1 MWQIVA
7 LLASV
12 ALFGIVGCC
21 GSQDTAPSAHAQ
33 IPLKG
38 MDLSH
43 DVGPVVEGTVVEH
56 IFATRNDLP
65 VPIAITDGADIEKT
79 CGCTTL
85 EPSTRRLEPGGK
97 ATIRMRVNTGGKS
110 GRFRVGA
117 LIKWRTDNGDS
128 WPINLNLEG
137 TAKTILAAQPGLV
150 QFSRVEVAERTIK
163 ELLVFNSF
171 DVDWSTLNVQIE
183 PPYAELVEAKV
194 HADHA
199 TLFVRPCPPSEVVDF
214 SATLRF
220 TADLAVANC
229 GVRNCAISVP
239 IQGSQS
245 IDVQVSPRVVFAS
258 WSREFKKGT
267 ARFFVRGLASAEPTS
282 VSSISCDGFRA
293 AWATKDIS
301 SPSATGYRTIQVE
314 LSLSQPDDP
323 SFDSTQARCVRI
335 GFAGGR
341 SLEVPVYLVAY
352 QERS

>member
-1 MWQIVA
+1 MWQITA
-7 LLASV
+7 FLASV
-12 ALFGIVGCC
+12 ALCGIGGCC
-21 GSQDTAPSAHAQ
+21 GSQDTASSADAQ
-33 IPLKG
+33 FPLKG
-38 MDLSH
+38 MELVH
-43 DVGPVVEGTVVEH
+43 DFGPVVEGRVVEH
-56 IFATRNDLP
+56 IFATSNDLP
-65 VPIAITDGADIEKT
+65 VPIAIADDADIEKT

-97 ATIRMRVNTGGKS
+97 ATIRMRVNTSGKS

-117 LIKWRTDNGDS
+117 VIKWRTDSGDS
-128 WPINLNLEG
+128 WPINLYLAG
-137 TAKTILAAQPGLV
+137 TAKAILTTQPSLV
-150 QFSRVEVAERTIK
+150 QFSRVEVADRTIK

-194 HADHA
+194 HSDHA
-199 TLFVRPCPPSEVVDF
+199 TLFVRPCPPSEMVDF
-214 SATLRF
+214 STTLRF
-220 TADLAVANC
+220 TADLAVAKS

-245 IDVQVSPRVVFAS
+245 IDIQVSPRVVFAS
-258 WSREFKKGT
+258 WSREFKTGT
-267 ARFFVRGLASAEPTS
+267 ARFFVRGLASAEPAS

-301 SPSATGYRTIQVE
+301 SPRATDCRTIQVE
-314 LSLSQPDDP
+314 LSLSEPDDP
-323 SFDSTQARCVRI
+323 AFDSTKSRCVRI

-341 SLEVPVYLVAY
+341 SLEVPVYVVAH